1 MQGISEGAEWTSRAA
16 EESFGQASQ
25 YSTSWPSA
33 SQWNGCCGFFFSF
46 STRRSLFWNSELLNS
61 LLGCF
66 CSRHFEGSR
75 QKGGLWSFS
84 LPEEFLLPSLQTL
97 VWLRLRYR
105 GALGTLL
112 LMKLTGCLDVDVALR
127 NAFSRSEMLSVV
139 QCPFVGLALV
149 LKQLIYIAGFEFPVF
164 WGGL

>member
-33 SQWNGCCGFFFSF
+33 SQWNGCCVFFFLHS
-46 STRRSLFWNSELLNS
+46 SLFVLKFWAAELTPG
-61 LLGCF
+61 LL
-66 CSRHFEGSR
+66 CSCHFEGRR
-75 QKGGLWSFS
+75 QKRGLWSFS
-84 LPEEFLLPSLQTL
+84 LPEEFLLPSLQTW

-112 LMKLTGCLDVDVALR
+112 LMKLTRCLDAHVALR
-127 NAFSRSEMLSVV
+127 NVFSQSEMLSVA
-139 QCPFVGLALV
+139 QRPFVGLALV
-149 LKQLIYIAGFEFPVF
+149 LKQLIYIARFEFPVF